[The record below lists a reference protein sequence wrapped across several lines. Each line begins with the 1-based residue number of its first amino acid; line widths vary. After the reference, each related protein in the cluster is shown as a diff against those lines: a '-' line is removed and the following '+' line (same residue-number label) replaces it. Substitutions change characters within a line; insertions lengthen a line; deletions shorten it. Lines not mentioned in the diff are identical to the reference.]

1 MLRAHIFLDVL
12 DSKPSLSFFDFKTFE
27 ALGGY
32 YDELVLGAAE
42 LRLLADRCS
51 DPAVSI
57 RKQVSDVMAIPFA
70 RDET

>member
-1 MLRAHIFLDVL
+1 M
-12 DSKPSLSFFDFKTFE
+12 DSKPPLSFFAFKTFE

-57 RKQVSDVMAIPFA
+57 RKQVSGAIASFHSL
-70 RDET
+70 ES